1 MVKPDK
7 VVDPVVR
14 AIEKDTAE
22 MVVMAGPGR
31 LLKALMDLLPGSWAD
46 DDPSKRLRS
55 GSRSRG

>member
-22 MVVMAGPGR
+22 MVVMAARGR
-31 LLKALMDLLPGSWAD
+31 LLKALMDLFQGLGPTMTRA
-46 DDPSKRLRS
+46 S
-55 GSRSRG
+55 G